1 MRLGRKSTPGHYSPS
16 RDYTIKIIW
25 TQSVLFKSVGCS
37 GAWPYLICLPL
48 QALLSPALYWIA
60 LTTNIFNWNRSESSE
75 VYHFHCNSFNLWSQT
90 CLLSHSSWQ
99 PKDVI
104 QCNVVTWPCPQL
116 SVNNGTIWAMSGY
129 QLCRSC
135 CSAHWEC
142 KCQILISAHFWIITG
157 QAPKLPPS
165 GRL

>member
-1 MRLGRKSTPGHYSPS
+1 MRLGRKSIPGHYSPS

-75 VYHFHCNSFNLWSQT
+75 EYINSFVILLIFELSIVYYHIQPDIPKMWYSAMLWHDLVSSSQWT
-90 CLLSHSSWQ
+90 MVQYEPCLDTNCAGAAAVH
-99 PKDVI
+99 
-104 QCNVVTWPCPQL
+104 TG
-116 SVNNGTIWAMSGY
+116 SVSV
-129 QLCRSC
+129 RS
-135 CSAHWEC
+135 
-142 KCQILISAHFWIITG
+142 
-157 QAPKLPPS
+157 
-165 GRL
+165 